1 MKEILKCIGKYK
13 KDYALTIVLVILE
26 TVCELL
32 GIITIGSFIDALT
45 SDTSMKTIL
54 LYGLVLLLIAV
65 VTFVVG
71 AASGRESV
79 KASAGLA
86 KNVRNTMFS
95 RIQEFSFE
103 NIDKFSKD
111 SLVTRI
117 TTDINNV
124 QRAVMMML
132 RTCIKSPVTLI
143 CALIMGFVINWQIGL
158 IYVVAIPV
166 LGVALFFLAK
176 AATPL
181 FKKVFKTYD
190 KLNLI
195 VRENLRGIRVVK
207 SFVREEHETQKFKNV
222 SGEIQKYY
230 TKAEKIM
237 AINSPLMQIALYVC
251 MILISWLSA
260 KSIVASGNGATVV
273 NGISMTTGNLQ
284 NLFTYA
290 TMILMALMMLSMVY
304 VMVMMS
310 RESAQRISEVLSEK
324 VSLKNKV
331 GAVKEIK
338 NGDIT
343 FHDVGFSYA
352 NDKNKLCLNNINLKI
367 KSGETI
373 GIIGGT
379 GAGKSTLVQLI
390 PRLYDATEGVVE
402 VGGLDVR
409 EYDMEELRNAVAFV
423 LQKNALFAGT
433 IKENLRWGNPDAT
446 DEEIEEVCSLAQADS
461 FIENFPDKYDTYIEQ
476 GGANL
481 SGGQKQRLCIARA
494 LLKRPKVLILDD
506 STSAVDTKTDALIQK
521 AFASYIPETTKIII
535 AQRISSIQHA
545 NRIIVMDGGKIDA
558 IGTHDELLKGNKI
571 YREVYHSQQKGGQ
584 EDETN

>member
-13 KDYALTIVLVILE
+13 KDYVLTVILVILE
-26 TVCELL
+26 AVCELL

-45 SDTSMKTIL
+45 SDASMKTIL
-54 LYGLVLLLIAV
+54 LYGLTLFLIAV
-65 VTFVVG
+65 VTFVIG
-71 AASGRESV
+71 ATCGRESV
-79 KASAGLA
+79 TASAGLA
-86 KNVRNTMFS
+86 KNMRNTMFS

-103 NIDKFSKD
+103 NIDKFSMD
-111 SLVTRI
+111 SLVTRM

-124 QRAVMMML
+124 QRAVMMVL

-143 CALIMGFVINWQIGL
+143 CALIMAFVINWQIGI

-166 LGVALFFLAK
+166 LGVALFFLAR
-176 AATPL
+176 AVTPL

-195 VRENLRGIRVVK
+195 VREDLRGIRAVK

-222 SGEIQKYY
+222 SGEIQKDY

-237 AINSPLMQIALYVC
+237 AFNSPLMQIALYVC

-260 KSIVASGNGATVV
+260 KAIVASGNGATVV

-284 NLFTYA
+284 NLFTYSM
-290 TMILMALMMLSMVY
+290 MILMALMMLSMVY

-324 VSLKNKV
+324 VNLKNRD

-338 NGDIT
+338 NGEIA
-343 FHDVGFSYA
+343 FRDVGFSYA
-352 NDKNKLCLNNINLKI
+352 NDKNKLCLSDIDLKI

-379 GAGKSTLVQLI
+379 GSGKSTLVQLI

-409 EYDMEELRNAVAFV
+409 DYDMEALRNAVAFV
-423 LQKNALFAGT
+423 LQKNTLFAGT

-446 DEEIEEVCSLAQADS
+446 DEEMEEVCRLAQADS
-461 FIENFPDKYDTYIEQ
+461 FIETFPDKYDTFIEQ

-506 STSAVDTKTDALIQK
+506 STSAVDTRTDALIQK

-535 AQRISSIQHA
+535 AQRISSVRHA
-545 NRIIVMDGGKIDA
+545 DRIIVMDGGKIDA
-558 IGTHDELLKGNKI
+558 VGTHDELLKGNKI
-571 YREVYHSQQKGGQ
+571 YREVYSSQQKGG
-584 EDETN
+584 DSDGTD